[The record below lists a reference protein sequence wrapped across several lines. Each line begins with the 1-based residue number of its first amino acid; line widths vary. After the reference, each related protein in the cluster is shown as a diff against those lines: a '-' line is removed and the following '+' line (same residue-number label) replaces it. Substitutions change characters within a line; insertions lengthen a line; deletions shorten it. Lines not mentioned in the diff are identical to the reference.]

1 MITRIL
7 VAVDFSEA
15 SLNALETAIY
25 IAKKNGASIYLVH
38 VQDNIFD
45 FLGVS
50 TTSMTG
56 VTSNSSSIL
65 SALATDIHKRSGIK
79 PVIIEDTGYVTEII
93 IKNAVKYRCD
103 LITMGT
109 YGASGY
115 RKGYIG
121 STSYGTVKYT
131 PCPVLLIPGG
141 KRWTSFR
148 KPLFP
153 VRPVSTAL
161 RYYEIVRNFLEENS
175 TPTVLGLYNFEN
187 DTVED
192 LNGLVSEIEG
202 RLAAKKITAKTVW
215 GTEQSISKDILLQSE
230 RVNSDLVIVTPA
242 IDVSAKT
249 FYIGPNTHDIIHN
262 ARTPVLFI
270 NKVNVYALTGSNR

>member
-1 MITRIL
+1 MINRIL

-15 SLNALETAIY
+15 SLNALESAIC
-25 IAKKNGASIYLVH
+25 IAEKNSASIYLVH

-50 TTSMTG
+50 TTSMTS

-79 PVIIEDTGYVTEII
+79 PVIIEETGYVTEII

-103 LITMGT
+103 LITVGT
-109 YGASGY
+109 YGATGY

-141 KRWTSFR
+141 RKWTSFR
-148 KPLFP
+148 QPLFP

-161 RYYEIVRNFLEENS
+161 RYYEIVRKFLEENS
-175 TPTVLGLYNFEN
+175 SPTVLGLYNYEN
-187 DTVED
+187 QSVED

-202 RLAAKKITAKTVW
+202 RMAAKKITAKTIW
-215 GTEQSISKDILLQSE
+215 GSEHSISKDILMQVEKL
-230 RVNSDLVIVTPA
+230 NSDLVIVTPA
-242 IDVSAKT
+242 IDVSPKT

-262 ARTPVLFI
+262 ARIPVLFI
-270 NKVNVYALTGSNR
+270 NKVNVYAFSGAR

>member
-15 SLNALETAIY
+15 SLNAVETAIC
-25 IAKKNGASIYLVH
+25 IAEKNGASICLVH

-50 TTSMTG
+50 TKSMAS
-56 VTSNSSSIL
+56 VASNSSSIL
-65 SALATDIHKRSGIK
+65 SALATDIHKRTGIK
-79 PVIIEDTGYVTEII
+79 PVIIEETGHVTEII

-121 STSYGTVKYT
+121 STSYGAVKYT

-141 KRWTSFR
+141 KKWTSFR
-148 KPLFP
+148 RPLFP
-153 VRPVSTAL
+153 VRPASTAL
-161 RYYEIVRNFLEENS
+161 RYYEIVRKFMEENS
-175 TPTVLGLYNFEN
+175 SPTVLGLYNFEN

-192 LNGLVSEIEG
+192 INGLISEIEG
-202 RLAAKKITAKTVW
+202 RLAAKKITAKTVL
-215 GTEQSISKDILLQSE
+215 GTEHSISKDILMQAEKL
-230 RVNSDLVIVTPA
+230 NSDLIIVTPA
-242 IDVSAKT
+242 IDVSPKT

-262 ARTPVLFI
+262 ARSPVLFI
-270 NKVNVYALTGSNR
+270 NKVNVYALSGSR

>member
-1 MITRIL
+1 
-7 VAVDFSEA
+7 
-15 SLNALETAIY
+15 
-25 IAKKNGASIYLVH
+25 

-45 FLGVS
+45 FLGVR
-50 TTSMTG
+50 TTSMTS

-65 SALATDIHKRSGIK
+65 SALATDIQKRSGIK
-79 PVIIEDTGYVTEII
+79 PVIVEETGYVTEII

-141 KRWTSFR
+141 RKWTSFR
-148 KPLFP
+148 QPLFP

-161 RYYEIVRNFLEENS
+161 RYYEIVRKFMEENS
-175 TPTVLGLYNFEN
+175 SPTVLGLYYYEN
-187 DTVED
+187 QSVED

-202 RLAAKKITAKTVW
+202 RMAAKKITAKTIW
-215 GTEQSISKDILLQSE
+215 GSEHSISKDILMQVEKL
-230 RVNSDLVIVTPA
+230 NSDLVIVTPA
-242 IDVSAKT
+242 IDVSPKT

-262 ARTPVLFI
+262 AKIPVLFI
-270 NKVNVYALTGSNR
+270 NKVNVYAFSGAR